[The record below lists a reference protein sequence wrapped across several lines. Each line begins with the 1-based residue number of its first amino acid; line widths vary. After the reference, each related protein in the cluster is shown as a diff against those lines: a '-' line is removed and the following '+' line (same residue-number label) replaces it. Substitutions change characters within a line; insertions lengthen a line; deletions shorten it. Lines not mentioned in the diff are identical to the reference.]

1 MRTGGLMCGATY
13 LFEEGPIRALAR
25 SVPNGAISMRAT
37 LRLSALTLLGLFFSM
52 APALAQ
58 SAGPDEAVQ
67 PNGTVRQNLALTAG
81 QRSAIYNVV
90 IRERAKPHA
99 DQIAVAVG
107 APVPPTIDLVDLP
120 DQATADNPSA
130 ALLKYA
136 MVHGD
141 VVVVDPVAMRVVDV
155 IRNGTKP

>member
-1 MRTGGLMCGATY
+1 MRNILQ
-13 LFEEGPIRALAR
+13 
-25 SVPNGAISMRAT
+25 
-37 LRLSALTLLGLFFSM
+37 LSAAALLGLFFGI

-58 SAGPDEAVQ
+58 SAGPDEAIQ

-81 QRSAIYNVV
+81 QRSAIYNIV
-90 IRERAKPHA
+90 IRERAKPYA
-99 DQIAVAVG
+99 DQITVAVG

-155 IRNGTKP
+155 IRNGAKP

>member
-1 MRTGGLMCGATY
+1 MR
-13 LFEEGPIRALAR
+13 IV
-25 SVPNGAISMRAT
+25 S
-37 LRLSALTLLGLFFSM
+37 RLSALALCGLLFRM

-67 PNGTVRQNLALTAG
+67 PNGTVRQTLALTAG
-81 QRSAIYNVV
+81 QRSAIYNIV

-120 DQATADNPSA
+120 DQATADNPSV

-136 MVHGD
+136 MVHGN

>member
-1 MRTGGLMCGATY
+1 MRN
-13 LFEEGPIRALAR
+13 I
-25 SVPNGAISMRAT
+25 
-37 LRLSALTLLGLFFSM
+37 LRLSAAALLGLFFGI

-58 SAGPDEAVQ
+58 SAGPDEAIQ

-81 QRSAIYNVV
+81 QRSAIYNIV
-90 IRERAKPHA
+90 IRQRVKPHA
-99 DQIAVAVG
+99 DQISVAVG

-120 DQATADNPSA
+120 DQATVDNPSA

-141 VVVVDPVAMRVVDV
+141 VVVVDPVAMRIVDV
-155 IRNGTKP
+155 IRNGAKP

>member
-1 MRTGGLMCGATY
+1 MRN
-13 LFEEGPIRALAR
+13 
-25 SVPNGAISMRAT
+25 V
-37 LRLSALTLLGLFFSM
+37 LRLSAAALLGLFLGI

-58 SAGPDEAVQ
+58 SAGPDEAIQ
-67 PNGTVRQNLALTAG
+67 PDGTLRQNLALTAG
-81 QRSAIYNVV
+81 QRSAIYNIV
-90 IRERAKPHA
+90 IRQRAKPQA
-99 DQIAVAVG
+99 DQISVAVG
-107 APVPPTIDLVDLP
+107 APVPPTIELVDLP

-155 IRNGTKP
+155 IRNGAKP

>member
-1 MRTGGLMCGATY
+1 MRKI
-13 LFEEGPIRALAR
+13 FRFSALA
-25 SVPNGAISMRAT
+25 S
-37 LRLSALTLLGLFFSM
+37 LGLFFGI

-67 PNGTVRQNLALTAG
+67 PNGTVRQALALTAG
-81 QRSAIYNVV
+81 QRSAIYNIV
-90 IRERAKPHA
+90 IRERVRPHA

-107 APVPPTIDLVDLP
+107 ASVPPTIELVDLP
-120 DQATADNPSA
+120 DQATADNPST

-141 VVVVDPVAMRVVDV
+141 VVVVDPVAMRIVDV
-155 IRNGTKP
+155 IRNGVKP

>member
-1 MRTGGLMCGATY
+1 MR
-13 LFEEGPIRALAR
+13 
-25 SVPNGAISMRAT
+25 NIS
-37 LRLSALTLLGLFFSM
+37 RLSALALFGLIFGI

-67 PNGTVRQNLALTAG
+67 PDGTVSQNLALTAG
-81 QRSAIYNVV
+81 QRSAIYNIV

-99 DQIAVAVG
+99 DHIIVTVG
-107 APVPPTIDLVDLP
+107 APVPAAIDLVDLP
-120 DQATADNPSA
+120 DLATANNPSA

>member
-1 MRTGGLMCGATY
+1 MRN
-13 LFEEGPIRALAR
+13 I
-25 SVPNGAISMRAT
+25 
-37 LRLSALTLLGLFFSM
+37 LRFSAAALLGLFFGM
-52 APALAQ
+52 APVFGVAPALAQ

-67 PNGTVRQNLALTAG
+67 PNGTVGPNLALTAG
-81 QRSAIYNVV
+81 QRSAIYDIV

-99 DQIAVAVG
+99 DQISVAVG
-107 APVPPTIDLVDLP
+107 APVPPALDLADLP
-120 DQATADNPSA
+120 DQATVNNPSA

>member
-1 MRTGGLMCGATY
+1 MRNI
-13 LFEEGPIRALAR
+13 F
-25 SVPNGAISMRAT
+25 
-37 LRLSALTLLGLFFSM
+37 RLSALALFGLIFGIT
-52 APALAQ
+52 PTLAQ

-67 PNGTVRQNLALTAG
+67 PDGTLRQNLALTAG
-81 QRSAIYNVV
+81 QRSAIYNIV

-107 APVPPTIDLVDLP
+107 APVPPTIALVDLP

-130 ALLKYA
+130 AFLKYA

>member
-1 MRTGGLMCGATY
+1 MRN
-13 LFEEGPIRALAR
+13 I
-25 SVPNGAISMRAT
+25 
-37 LRLSALTLLGLFFSM
+37 LRLSAAALLGLFFGV

-58 SAGPDEAVQ
+58 SAGPDEAIQ

-81 QRSAIYNVV
+81 QRSAIYNIV
-90 IRERAKPHA
+90 IRQRAKPHA
-99 DQIAVAVG
+99 EQISIAVG

-155 IRNGTKP
+155 IRNGAKP

>member
-1 MRTGGLMCGATY
+1 MRNILRFSTA
-13 LFEEGPIRALAR
+13 AL
-25 SVPNGAISMRAT
+25 V
-37 LRLSALTLLGLFFSM
+37 GLFFGI

-58 SAGPDEAVQ
+58 SAGAIETVQ
-67 PNGTVRQNLALTAG
+67 PNGTVTQTLALTAG
-81 QRSAIYNVV
+81 QRNAIYNIV

-99 DQIAVAVG
+99 EQIAVAVG

-120 DQATADNPSA
+120 DQATVNNPST

-155 IRNGTKP
+155 IRNGAKP

>member
-1 MRTGGLMCGATY
+1 MRNIFRFLAAPLFGL
-13 LFEEGPIRALAR
+13 I
-25 SVPNGAISMRAT
+25 
-37 LRLSALTLLGLFFSM
+37 LGI

-58 SAGPDEAVQ
+58 SAGPDEAIQ

-81 QRSAIYNVV
+81 QRSAIYNIV

-107 APVPPTIDLVDLP
+107 APVPPTIALVDLP

-130 ALLKYA
+130 AFLKYA

>member
-1 MRTGGLMCGATY
+1 MRN
-13 LFEEGPIRALAR
+13 I
-25 SVPNGAISMRAT
+25 
-37 LRLSALTLLGLFFSM
+37 LRLSAAALLGLSFGIV
-52 APALAQ
+52 PALAQ
-58 SAGPDEAVQ
+58 SAGPDEAIQ
-67 PNGTVRQNLALTAG
+67 PNGTVRQSLPLTAG
-81 QRSAIYNVV
+81 QRSAIYNIV

-99 DQIAVAVG
+99 DPVSVAVG

-120 DQATADNPSA
+120 DQATANNPSA

-155 IRNGTKP
+155 IRNGFKP

>member
-1 MRTGGLMCGATY
+1 MRN
-13 LFEEGPIRALAR
+13 I
-25 SVPNGAISMRAT
+25 
-37 LRLSALTLLGLFFSM
+37 LRFSLPALLGLLFGI

-67 PNGTVRQNLALTAG
+67 PNGTVRQTVALTAG
-81 QRSAIYNVV
+81 QRSAIYNIV
-90 IRERAKPHA
+90 IRERVKPHA
-99 DQIAVAVG
+99 DQIIVTVG

-120 DQATADNPSA
+120 DQATVNNPSA

-155 IRNGTKP
+155 IRNGAKP

>member
-1 MRTGGLMCGATY
+1 MRNAQSFPAAVL
-13 LFEEGPIRALAR
+13 LVIVSLGPPA
-25 SVPNGAISMRAT
+25 
-37 LRLSALTLLGLFFSM
+37 
-52 APALAQ
+52 ALAQ

-67 PNGTVRQNLALTAG
+67 PNGTVGQTLALTAW
-81 QRSAIYNVV
+81 QRSAIYNIV

-99 DQIAVAVG
+99 DQIIVTVG

-120 DQATADNPSA
+120 DEATADNPSA

-155 IRNGTKP
+155 IRSGAKP

>member
-1 MRTGGLMCGATY
+1 MRNILRFSAFALFGLVFGIT
-13 LFEEGPIRALAR
+13 
-25 SVPNGAISMRAT
+25 
-37 LRLSALTLLGLFFSM
+37 
-52 APALAQ
+52 PALAQ

-67 PNGTVRQNLALTAG
+67 PNGIVTQTVALTAG
-81 QRSAIYNVV
+81 QRTAIYNIV

-99 DQIAVAVG
+99 DHQISVAVG
-107 APVPPTIDLVDLP
+107 APVPPTIALVDLP

-155 IRNGTKP
+155 IRNGAKP

>member
-1 MRTGGLMCGATY
+1 MRN
-13 LFEEGPIRALAR
+13 I
-25 SVPNGAISMRAT
+25 
-37 LRLSALTLLGLFFSM
+37 LRLSAAALFGLFFSV
-52 APALAQ
+52 AAALAQ
-58 SAGPDEAVQ
+58 SAAPDEAIQ
-67 PNGTVRQNLALTAG
+67 PDGTLRQNLALTAG
-81 QRSAIYNVV
+81 QRSAIYNIV
-90 IRERAKPHA
+90 IRQRAKPHA
-99 DQIAVAVG
+99 DPMSITVG

-155 IRNGTKP
+155 IRNGVKP

>member
-1 MRTGGLMCGATY
+1 MRRSYSHAHHPPIFGGA
-13 LFEEGPIRALAR
+13 
-25 SVPNGAISMRAT
+25 
-37 LRLSALTLLGLFFSM
+37 LLGLFFGI

-58 SAGPDEAVQ
+58 SAVPDETVQ
-67 PNGTVRQNLALTAG
+67 PDGTVRQNLALTAG
-81 QRSAIYNVV
+81 QRSAIYNIV
-90 IRERAKPHA
+90 IRQRAKPHA
-99 DQIAVAVG
+99 DQIIVTVG
-107 APVPPTIDLVDLP
+107 APVPPTIELVDLP

-155 IRNGTKP
+155 IRNGVKP

>member
-1 MRTGGLMCGATY
+1 MRNILG
-13 LFEEGPIRALAR
+13 F
-25 SVPNGAISMRAT
+25 SVAA
-37 LRLSALTLLGLFFSM
+37 LLGLFFGI

-58 SAGPDEAVQ
+58 SAGPDETIQ
-67 PNGTVRQNLALTAG
+67 PNGTVKQTLALTAG
-81 QRSAIYNVV
+81 QRSAIYNIV

-107 APVPPTIDLVDLP
+107 APVPPTIELVDLP
-120 DQATADNPSA
+120 DQATVNSPSA

-155 IRNGTKP
+155 IRNGAKP

>member
-1 MRTGGLMCGATY
+1 MRN
-13 LFEEGPIRALAR
+13 I
-25 SVPNGAISMRAT
+25 
-37 LRLSALTLLGLFFSM
+37 LRFSAAALLGLFFGV

-58 SAGPDEAVQ
+58 SAGADEAIQ
-67 PNGTVRQNLALTAG
+67 PNGTVAQSLALTAW
-81 QRSAIYNVV
+81 QRSAIYNIV

-99 DQIAVAVG
+99 DQISVAVG

-120 DQATADNPSA
+120 DQATANNPST

-155 IRNGTKP
+155 IRNGAKP

>member
-1 MRTGGLMCGATY
+1 MRN
-13 LFEEGPIRALAR
+13 I
-25 SVPNGAISMRAT
+25 
-37 LRLSALTLLGLFFSM
+37 LRLSAAALLGLFFGV

-58 SAGPDEAVQ
+58 SAGPDEAIQ
-67 PNGTVRQNLALTAG
+67 PDGTLRQNLALTAG
-81 QRSAIYNVV
+81 QRSAIYNIV
-90 IRERAKPHA
+90 IRQRAKPHA
-99 DQIAVAVG
+99 DQISVAVG

-155 IRNGTKP
+155 IRNGAKP

>member
-1 MRTGGLMCGATY
+1 MRNTFRYSTA
-13 LFEEGPIRALAR
+13 A
-25 SVPNGAISMRAT
+25 
-37 LRLSALTLLGLFFSM
+37 LLGLFFGI

-58 SAGPDEAVQ
+58 SAGTIETVQ
-67 PNGTVRQNLALTAG
+67 PNGSVTQTLALTAG
-81 QRSAIYNVV
+81 QRSAIYNIV

-99 DQIAVAVG
+99 EQIAVAVG

-155 IRNGTKP
+155 IRNGAKP

>member
-1 MRTGGLMCGATY
+1 MRNILGFSTA
-13 LFEEGPIRALAR
+13 A
-25 SVPNGAISMRAT
+25 
-37 LRLSALTLLGLFFSM
+37 LLGLFFGM

-58 SAGPDEAVQ
+58 SAGPDEAIQ
-67 PNGTVRQNLALTAG
+67 PDGTLRQNLALTAG
-81 QRSAIYNVV
+81 QRSAIYNIV

-99 DQIAVAVG
+99 DQIIVTVG
-107 APVPPTIDLVDLP
+107 APVPPAINLVDLP
-120 DQATADNPSA
+120 DQATVNNPSA

-155 IRNGTKP
+155 IRNGVKP

>member
-1 MRTGGLMCGATY
+1 MRNILGFSTAA
-13 LFEEGPIRALAR
+13 LF
-25 SVPNGAISMRAT
+25 
-37 LRLSALTLLGLFFSM
+37 GLFFSI

-67 PNGTVRQNLALTAG
+67 PDGTVRQNLALTAG
-81 QRSAIYNVV
+81 QRSAIYNIV

-99 DQIAVAVG
+99 DQIIVTVG
-107 APVPPTIDLVDLP
+107 APVPPAIVLVDLP
-120 DQATADNPSA
+120 DQATVNNPSA

-155 IRNGTKP
+155 IRNGAKP

>member
-1 MRTGGLMCGATY
+1 MRKTFRFSL
-13 LFEEGPIRALAR
+13 LA
-25 SVPNGAISMRAT
+25 
-37 LRLSALTLLGLFFSM
+37 LLGLLFGM

-58 SAGPDEAVQ
+58 SAGPDEAIQ
-67 PNGTVRQNLALTAG
+67 PNGTVAQSLVLTAG
-81 QRSAIYNVV
+81 QRSAIYNIV
-90 IRERAKPHA
+90 IRQRVKPHA
-99 DQIAVAVG
+99 DQIFVAVG

-155 IRNGTKP
+155 IRNGAKP

>member
-1 MRTGGLMCGATY
+1 MRNILQ
-13 LFEEGPIRALAR
+13 
-25 SVPNGAISMRAT
+25 
-37 LRLSALTLLGLFFSM
+37 LSAAALFGLLFGM

-58 SAGPDEAVQ
+58 SAGPDEAIQ

-81 QRSAIYNVV
+81 QRSAIYDIV
-90 IRERAKPHA
+90 IRQRAKPYA
-99 DQIAVAVG
+99 SQIIVTVG

-120 DQATADNPSA
+120 VQATADNPSA

-155 IRNGTKP
+155 IRNGVKP

>member
-1 MRTGGLMCGATY
+1 MRN
-13 LFEEGPIRALAR
+13 I
-25 SVPNGAISMRAT
+25 
-37 LRLSALTLLGLFFSM
+37 LRFSLPALLGLFFGI

-67 PNGTVRQNLALTAG
+67 PNGTVRQTVALTAG
-81 QRSAIYNVV
+81 QRSAIYDIV
-90 IRERAKPHA
+90 IRERVKPHA

-107 APVPPTIDLVDLP
+107 APVPPTIELVDLP

-130 ALLKYA
+130 AYLKYA

-155 IRNGTKP
+155 IRNGAKP

>member
-1 MRTGGLMCGATY
+1 MRNILG
-13 LFEEGPIRALAR
+13 F
-25 SVPNGAISMRAT
+25 SMA
-37 LRLSALTLLGLFFSM
+37 ALLGLFFGI

-58 SAGPDEAVQ
+58 SAGPDEAIQ
-67 PNGTVRQNLALTAG
+67 PDGTVRQNLALTAG
-81 QRSAIYNVV
+81 QRSAIYNIV

-99 DQIAVAVG
+99 DQIIVTVG
-107 APVPPTIDLVDLP
+107 APVPPAVNLVDLP
-120 DQATADNPSA
+120 DQATVNNPSA

-155 IRNGTKP
+155 IRNGVKP

>member
-1 MRTGGLMCGATY
+1 MRN
-13 LFEEGPIRALAR
+13 I
-25 SVPNGAISMRAT
+25 
-37 LRLSALTLLGLFFSM
+37 LRLSAAALLGLFFGI

-58 SAGPDEAVQ
+58 SAGPDEAIQ

-81 QRSAIYNVV
+81 QRSAIYNIV
-90 IRERAKPHA
+90 IRQRAKPHA
-99 DQIAVAVG
+99 DQISVAVG

-120 DQATADNPSA
+120 EQATADNPSA

-155 IRNGTKP
+155 IRNGAKP

>member
-1 MRTGGLMCGATY
+1 MR
-13 LFEEGPIRALAR
+13 
-25 SVPNGAISMRAT
+25 NT
-37 LRLSALTLLGLFFSM
+37 LRFSTAALLGLFFGV

-58 SAGPDEAVQ
+58 SAGAIETVQ
-67 PNGTVRQNLALTAG
+67 PDGTVTQTLALTAG
-81 QRSAIYNVV
+81 QRTAIYNIV

-99 DQIAVAVG
+99 EQIAVAVG

-120 DQATADNPSA
+120 DQATADNPST

-155 IRNGTKP
+155 IRNGAKP

>member
-1 MRTGGLMCGATY
+1 MRNIVRFSAAVVLGL
-13 LFEEGPIRALAR
+13 
-25 SVPNGAISMRAT
+25 
-37 LRLSALTLLGLFFSM
+37 LLGV

-58 SAGPDEAVQ
+58 SAGPDEAIQ
-67 PNGTVRQNLALTAG
+67 PDGTLRQNVALTAG
-81 QRSAIYNVV
+81 QRSAIYNIV
-90 IRERAKPHA
+90 IRQRAKPHA
-99 DQIAVAVG
+99 DQISVAVG

-141 VVVVDPVAMRVVDV
+141 VVVIDPVAMRVVDV
-155 IRNGTKP
+155 IRNGAKP